1 VGSPEGFPGE
11 GRFGPI
17 GQVAR
22 GPLVVRLVAF
32 TGIGVSS
39 EDILQD
45 PLG

>member
-1 VGSPEGFPGE
+1 MESPEGFPGE
-11 GRFGPI
+11 GRLWPRRPGST
-17 GQVAR
+17 

-32 TGIGVSS
+32 TGIGISS